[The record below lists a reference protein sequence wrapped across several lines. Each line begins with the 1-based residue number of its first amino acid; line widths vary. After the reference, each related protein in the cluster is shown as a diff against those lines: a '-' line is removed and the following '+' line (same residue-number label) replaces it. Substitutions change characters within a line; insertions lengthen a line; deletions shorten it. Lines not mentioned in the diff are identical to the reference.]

1 MRTAALAVGGYGLY
15 ARTTAQFLPKHI
27 PGRPTIVMQFMPAA
41 GGSKAA
47 NYMAVVA
54 PRDGSLIAMLFK
66 DAALYQLLR
75 GGVKF
80 DA

>member
-1 MRTAALAVGGYGLY
+1 MGGYGLY
-15 ARTTAQFLPKHI
+15 ARTTTQFLPKHI
-27 PGRPTIVMQFMPAA
+27 PGRPTIVIQFMLGA
-41 GGSKAA
+41 GGSNAT
-47 NYMAVVA
+47 NYMADAA

-66 DAALYQLLR
+66 DAALYQPLR